1 MRMPGERRGCGY
13 RTSITHSRGGCV
25 VFRMKTGKRRS
36 GQGGASHIASQEGF
50 WYIAEKESDAHEH
63 VKSLESRNK

>member
-1 MRMPGERRGCGY
+1 
-13 RTSITHSRGGCV
+13 
-25 VFRMKTGKRRS
+25 MKTGKRRS